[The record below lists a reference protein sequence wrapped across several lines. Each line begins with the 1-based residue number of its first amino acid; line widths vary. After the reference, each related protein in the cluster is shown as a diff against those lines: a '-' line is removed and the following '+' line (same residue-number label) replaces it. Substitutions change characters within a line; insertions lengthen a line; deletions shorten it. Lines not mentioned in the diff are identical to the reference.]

1 MNNENKRKEDARVSG
16 LAVGEA
22 NSTVNVFSLS
32 LSLSFSFFSLTHSL
46 LKERWREKPKRR
58 REAVKEK
65 LCEVLS
71 VRGKY
76 C

>member
-16 LAVGEA
+16 LTVGEA
-22 NSTVNVFSLS
+22 NSTVNVFLS
-32 LSLSFSFFSLTHSL
+32 LSVSHSL
-46 LKERWREKPKRR
+46 LKKREREKPKRR

-65 LCEVLS
+65 PCEVLS
-71 VRGKY
+71 VKGKY